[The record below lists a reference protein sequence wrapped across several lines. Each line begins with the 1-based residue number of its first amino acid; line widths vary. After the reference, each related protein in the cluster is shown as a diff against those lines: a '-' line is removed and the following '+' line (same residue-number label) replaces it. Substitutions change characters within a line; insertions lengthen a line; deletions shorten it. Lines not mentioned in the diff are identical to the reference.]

1 MPSEWQTYV
10 GSNGMYA
17 QGGWGYPNRDSSW
30 NNGSPSYA
38 GIVNTGGG
46 ADANPDSST
55 TGGKGIVIIR
65 YPT

>member
-1 MPSEWQTYV
+1 MPGNWQTYV

-17 QGGWGYPNRDSSW
+17 QGGWGYPNRGSSW
-30 NNGSPSYA
+30 NDPEPHG
-38 GIVNTGGG
+38 GIANTGGG
-46 ADANPDSST
+46 ADADPSPSI